1 MGKFED
7 LVSYLDKAKIS
18 PGTYIMNTEESISAV
33 SICVNCS
40 QSNCPNDSASFSFA
54 TDPRH
59 PLMWSHYTGDG
70 SGFAIG
76 YDVTKLSKLSGGE
89 VRLQKLSIS
98 CEIFCAHCF

>member
-40 QSNCPNDSASFSFA
+40 QSNCPNDSASFHLQRIPVILLCGPTTPA
-54 TDPRH
+54 TVLGLP
-59 PLMWSHYTGDG
+59 
-70 SGFAIG
+70 
-76 YDVTKLSKLSGGE
+76 
-89 VRLQKLSIS
+89 
-98 CEIFCAHCF
+98 